1 MNQTSY
7 TFFERWLEEN
17 PDMESEAY
25 RLYVSRGGKRWGYY
39 YRMHYEAEFKK
50 RYKNFWLKRPDL
62 WPCDNEL

>member
-17 PDMESEAY
+17 PDLSDARY
-25 RLYVSRGGKRWGYY
+25 LSYVGKGGQRWGYY

-50 RYKNFWLKRPDL
+50 RYKSFWLKRPDL
-62 WPCDNEL
+62 WPADVEI